1 MTGILLLQDQYLKET
16 NSAAKE
22 KTLSVLY
29 TEVVK
34 LGKFLAQIKHFSNDI
49 DDIYDIASDICCRL
63 IETQEP
69 VIKSAPSAYISS
81 AIYFKNKSTFHS
93 YLDDLD
99 ESLQPSDI
107 STEEEVIKSIHMKD
121 KTQDYI
127 DFILSITTD
136 GSEVQ
141 ELAINCLLDNISCK
155 DIKKDISDQPTKKE
169 FNRVM
174 KQLKQRIQEDINN
187 AQKNM

>member
-1 MTGILLLQDQYLKET
+1 MTGILLLQEQYLNETDPALKEVI
-16 NSAAKE
+16 
-22 KTLSVLY
+22 LSSLY

-34 LGKFLAQIKHFSNDI
+34 LGKFLAQIKHYPNDI
-49 DDIYDIASDICCRL
+49 DDIYDIASDISCRL

-107 STEEEVIKSIHMKD
+107 STEEAVIKSLQMND
-121 KTQDYI
+121 KTQQYI
-127 DFILSITTD
+127 DFIKSITTD

-141 ELAINCLLDNISCK
+141 ELAINCLLDNISYK
-155 DIKKDISDQPTKKE
+155 DIKRDISDQTTKKE

-174 KQLKQRIQEDINN
+174 KQLKQQIQEDIDN
-187 AQKNM
+187 A